1 MCAFTRTTTCVATL
15 CGMSPMSRERPRVPR
30 MADVAARAGVSHQT
44 VSRVLNGMPGV
55 RPETHD
61 RVMAA
66 VEELK
71 YRRNFAAKQLAST
84 RSRTVGV
91 VTWGNAQF
99 GPANTLL
106 ALEAAARTTEYRLST
121 VNVVSM
127 SPEAFRDAV
136 GQLLEQAVE
145 ALVVIVPHESVL
157 REAQSLDVDLP
168 VVVVEG
174 DLSETPLT
182 VGVDNLQGARLA
194 TGHLLSLGHETV
206 VHLSGPTGWAE
217 AQARRDGWR
226 LELERQGR
234 RVPPLR
240 WGGDWS
246 ARSGYTTGRSLAR
259 EADVTAV
266 FVANDQMALGFLRAL
281 REEGRRVPEDVSV
294 VGFDDLPEAQYF
306 LPALTTVRQD
316 FAELGRRAMDVLN
329 RVLDGEEQPSVD
341 LVPTTLVVREST
353 SPAPKLIT

>member
-1 MCAFTRTTTCVATL
+1 
-15 CGMSPMSRERPRVPR
+15 MSPMSHERPRMPR

-71 YRRNFAAKQLAST
+71 YRRNFAARQLAST
-84 RSRTVGV
+84 RSSTLGV
-91 VTWGNAQF
+91 VTWGSSQF
-99 GPANTLL
+99 GPANVLL
-106 ALEAAARTTEYRLST
+106 ALEGAARQTNYRLAT
-121 VNVVSM
+121 VNVLSM
-127 SPEAFRDAV
+127 SSEALRSAV
-136 GQLLEQAVE
+136 DQLLEQVVE

-157 REAQSLDVDLP
+157 REAHLLGLDIP

-182 VGVDNLQGARLA
+182 AGVDNVQGARLA
-194 TGHLLSLGHETV
+194 TAHLLSLGHETV
-206 VHLSGPTGWAE
+206 VHLSGPMGWAE
-217 AQARRDGWR
+217 AHARRDGWR
-226 LELERQGR
+226 AELESQGR

-246 ARSGYTTGRSLAR
+246 ARSGYSTGASLAR

-266 FVANDQMALGFLRAL
+266 FVANDQMALGLIRAL
-281 REEGRRVPEDVSV
+281 REAGRRVPEDVSV
-294 VGFDDLPEAQYF
+294 VGFDDLPEAMYF
-306 LPALTTVRQD
+306 DPPLTTVHQD
-316 FAELGRRAMDVLN
+316 FEELGLRVMDILE
-329 RVLDGEEQPSVD
+329 RVLDGEEQPTVG
-341 LVPTTLVVREST
+341 LVPTTLVVRSST
-353 SPAPKLIT
+353 AARAARPAD

>member
-1 MCAFTRTTTCVATL
+1 
-15 CGMSPMSRERPRVPR
+15 MSPTSRERPRMPR

-55 RPETHD
+55 RPETHE

-66 VEELK
+66 VEELR
-71 YRRNFAAKQLAST
+71 YRRNFAARQLAST
-84 RSRTVGV
+84 RSRTLGV
-91 VTWGNAQF
+91 VTWGNTQF
-99 GPANTLL
+99 GPANVLL
-106 ALEAAARTTEYRLST
+106 ALEAAARETEYRLAT
-121 VNVVSM
+121 VNIVSL
-127 SPEAFRDAV
+127 SSEAFRSAV
-136 GQLLEQAVE
+136 DQLLERTVE

-157 REAQSLDVDLP
+157 REAQSLDLDIP

-174 DLSETPLT
+174 DLSRTPLT
-182 VGVDNLQGARLA
+182 AGVDNVQGARLA
-194 TGHLLSLGHETV
+194 TEHLLSLGHETV
-206 VHLSGPTGWAE
+206 VHVSGPTGWAE

-226 LELERQGR
+226 LELESQGR

-246 ARSGYTTGRSLAR
+246 PRSGYLAGRSLAR

-266 FVANDQMALGFLRAL
+266 FVANDQMALGFIRAL
-281 REEGRRVPEDVSV
+281 REQSRRVPEDVSV
-294 VGFDDLPEAQYF
+294 VGFDDLPESRYF

-316 FAELGRRAMDVLN
+316 FAELGRRVMDVLG
-329 RVLDGEEQPSVD
+329 RVLGGEQQPSVD

-353 SPAPKLIT
+353 AAPSPAARDLTG

>member
-1 MCAFTRTTTCVATL
+1 
-15 CGMSPMSRERPRVPR
+15 MSPTSHERPRMPR

-66 VEELK
+66 VDELR

-84 RSRTVGV
+84 RSRTLGV
-91 VTWGNAQF
+91 VTWGNTQF
-99 GPANTLL
+99 GPANVLL
-106 ALEAAARTTEYRLST
+106 ALEAAARETEYRLAT

-127 SPEAFRDAV
+127 SSEAFRSAV
-136 GQLLEQAVE
+136 DQLLERVVE
-145 ALVVIVPHESVL
+145 ALVVIVPHERVL
-157 REAQSLDVDLP
+157 REAQSLDLDIP

-182 VGVDNLQGARLA
+182 AGVDNVQGARLA
-194 TGHLLSLGHETV
+194 TEHLLSLGHETV
-206 VHLSGPTGWAE
+206 VHLSGPMGWAE
-217 AQARRDGWR
+217 SHARRDGWR
-226 LELERQGR
+226 AELEHQGR

-246 ARSGYTTGRSLAR
+246 AASGYLTGRSLAR

-294 VGFDDLPEAQYF
+294 VGFDDLPEARYF

-316 FAELGRRAMDVLN
+316 FGELGRRVMDILG
-329 RVLDGEEQPSVD
+329 RVLGGEEHPSVD
-341 LVPTTLVVREST
+341 LVPTTLVVRDST
-353 SPAPKLIT
+353 APPTPTARD